1 MIRSNPSISPDALTS
16 APTLL
21 CSGTAISKVANLHA
35 PHRLKLTKI
44 PTRSLGCPCIC
55 TACICT
61 ALRDPNDTIMCN
73 GRPCSRGRYDL
84 HILLKRTVST
94 ATSPSALE
102 VVRKSG
108 SGPYSLNAQPSSRG
122 CDLKVCVN
130 NASRAALRVDAFLSL
145 HTQGFYSG

>member
-1 MIRSNPSISPDALTS
+1 MIRSNSSISPVALTS

-21 CSGTAISKVANLHA
+21 YSGTAISKVANLHA
-35 PHRLKLTKI
+35 PHRLKLRKI
-44 PTRSLGCPCIC
+44 PTRIPGCPCIC
-55 TACICT
+55 TA
-61 ALRDPNDTIMCN
+61 LWDPNDTVMCN
-73 GRPCSRGRYDL
+73 ARPCRRARYDL
-84 HILLKRTVST
+84 HILTKRTIST

-145 HTQGFYSG
+145 HT